1 LPSLSSVTQGNN
13 SAFLPADAPSEQ
25 AAQLAAP
32 FGSTNLIPVPVVA
45 AVSQRT
51 LTAADVN
58 WLTGLQHDLDQ
69 QAKSGGP
76 GSDGPGGPG
85 SPGGEG
91 TEQDT
96 ESVAPRSR
104 EPAVAPVSPTP
115 VS

>member
-1 LPSLSSVTQGNN
+1 MPSLSCVTQGNN

-104 EPAVAPVSPTP
+104 
-115 VS
+115 